1 MSSQLVSIVPGAPL
15 TDETFP
21 FNRDAFIEIR
31 TYQEKL
37 VSCFYFWKFNSRTLI
52 IFQRFR
58 IFVVAGD
65 LYRLPLWLLETNVL
79 NHLQPVQALVGVGDV
94 VGGTVIYT
102 HFFSVI
108 LNLIHGVYSLRQ

>member
-37 VSCFYFWKFNSRTLI
+37 VSSFHS
-52 IFQRFR
+52 
-58 IFVVAGD
+58 
-65 LYRLPLWLLETNVL
+65 
-79 NHLQPVQALVGVGDV
+79 
-94 VGGTVIYT
+94 
-102 HFFSVI
+102 
-108 LNLIHGVYSLRQ
+108 